1 MEKQVFHLVSGDV
14 RRNAAQA
21 VINAPEQMICE
32 IKPRT
37 RSLDANAKM
46 WAMLSDISKQV
57 EWPLNGVTQKLSPED
72 WKDILSASL
81 QQENRIAQGVRGGFV
96 MLGQRTSRMSVRQM
110 SELVEF
116 MYAFGAEHEV
126 RWSERVDIPEW
137 AR

>member
-1 MEKQVFHLVSGDV
+1 MSKQVFHLVSGDV

-21 VINAPEQMICE
+21 VINASEQMICE

-46 WAMLSDISKQV
+46 WAMLADISKQI

-116 MYAFGAEHEV
+116 MYSFGAEHNV
-126 RWSERVDIPEW
+126 IWSELVDIPEW
-137 AR
+137 VR

>member
-1 MEKQVFHLVSGDV
+1 MEKQTFHLVSDAT

-21 VINAPEQMICE
+21 VINALEQMICE

-46 WAMLSDISKQV
+46 WAMLADISKQA

-81 QQENRIAQGVRGGFV
+81 SQETVLLKAFVAALPCLSCGVQRRSQAAHLNFV
-96 MLGQRTSRMSVRQM
+96 ALGKGMGIK
-110 SELVEF
+110 LF
-116 MYAFGAEHEV
+116 DAL
-126 RWSERVDIPEW
+126 
-137 AR
+137 